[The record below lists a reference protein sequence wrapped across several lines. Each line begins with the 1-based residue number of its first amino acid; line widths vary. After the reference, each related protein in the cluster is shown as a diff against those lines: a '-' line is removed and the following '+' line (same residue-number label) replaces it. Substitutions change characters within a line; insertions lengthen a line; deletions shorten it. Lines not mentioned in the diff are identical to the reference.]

1 VLGRPPFHDL
11 ELTTTGE
18 LSYLGAAWRRDASV
32 AGSNVALQ
40 ADISAGQMIAG
51 VAGVDPV
58 RCRRLV
64 EMLDIDLE
72 WRMNRVSE
80 GQRRRVQI
88 CLGLLRPYR
97 VLLLDEIT
105 VDVDVVGRM
114 DLLDF
119 FVSECEE
126 RGATIVYA
134 THIFDGLERWITH
147 VAYAAHGKLK
157 RAGPAQE
164 VLPEQVLQGKARMFE
179 TIEAWLKEDD
189 VGFDEEEEHVPALSA
204 PYGLG
209 SKHMAYYR

>member
-1 VLGRPPFHDL
+1 M
-11 ELTTTGE
+11 
-18 LSYLGAAWRRDASV
+18 

-164 VLPEQVLQGKARMFE
+164 VTLAAG
-179 TIEAWLKEDD
+179 
-189 VGFDEEEEHVPALSA
+189 ALGRP
-204 PYGLG
+204 PYFGG
-209 SKHMAYYR
+209 V